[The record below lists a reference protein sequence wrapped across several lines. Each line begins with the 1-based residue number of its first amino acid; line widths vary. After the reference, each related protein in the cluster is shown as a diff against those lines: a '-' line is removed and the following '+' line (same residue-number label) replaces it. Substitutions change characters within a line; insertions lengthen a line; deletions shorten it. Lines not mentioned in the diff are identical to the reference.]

1 MSLLI
6 YALCWLAFAV
16 IHSILARQLI
26 QLKLEVF
33 LGCYYRLTYNL
44 LAAIKIIA
52 VLYIG
57 RILLSDTRFHLL
69 ESTAAVVA
77 TVSVQLVGIMV
88 LAVALAAYDIGR
100 FSGITQ
106 IVNKERVSTSF
117 NEPLQR
123 RLLNKWVRHPLYTG
137 ALLVLWG
144 GAVSSFG
151 LCTALPGTLYLWI
164 GTSFEE
170 RKLRNIYADEY
181 RRYQQEVPR
190 YFPALV
196 VFKSRQR

>member
-16 IHSILARQLI
+16 VHSVLARQFI
-26 QLKLEVF
+26 QLRLEVF
-33 LGCYYRLTYNL
+33 FGSYYRLTYNL

-57 RILLSDTRFHLL
+57 ETLLSNTRFPLFDN
-69 ESTAAVVA
+69 TAAVV
-77 TVSVQLVGIMV
+77 TTLSVQLIGIIV

-106 IVNKERVSTSF
+106 VVNKERVSTSF

-151 LCTALPGTLYLWI
+151 LCTALLGTLYLRI

-170 RKLRNIYADEY
+170 RKLRNIYGEEY
-181 RRYQQEVPR
+181 QRYQQEVPK
-190 YFPALV
+190 YFPALH
-196 VFKSRQR
+196 FLKSQQH

>member
-16 IHSILARQLI
+16 IHSILARQFI

-123 RLLNKWVRHPLYTG
+123 RLLNKWVRHPSTQGLYWFYG
-137 ALLVLWG
+137 EVQYPASVSVQPCRARCICGSAHLLKN
-144 GAVSSFG
+144 ANYAISTQMS
-151 LCTALPGTLYLWI
+151 TAATN
-164 GTSFEE
+164 
-170 RKLRNIYADEY
+170 RK
-181 RRYQQEVPR
+181 YQDI
-190 YFPALV
+190 
-196 VFKSRQR
+196 SRH